1 MFKLKCFHC
10 KGIISASIENIGYY
24 MACPHCKNEMLIKE
38 NELSAGIVAN
48 GIGPENFSSGSLAGT
63 MATGLLTIIAYAI
76 FYGAIYTLCSKSSII
91 FRMLATGW
99 VPYAVMFLSFWA
111 VGMLI
116 QKGVSIRKQAG
127 CLSVNYLPED
137 TALETEDEISK
148 TCETIMHKAKENG
161 DNMLAPQI
169 VTVLNRFKL
178 IKSLR
183 DAENVWREASDKA
196 YSEAESSYGLFR
208 VIVWAV
214 PILGFIGTVQGVS
227 SSVGSLSAVLGKDVE
242 EISQIT
248 AALTNVTKDLAFAF
262 DTTLIALI
270 MTVIIVVLM
279 SIVENLEFKTLD
291 RIEKYGIKK
300 LLPMLAVKAA
310 KYRKWNSTGRSDH

>member
-1 MFKLKCFHC
+1 MFELKCSHC
-10 KGIISASIENIGYY
+10 KGTISASIENIGYY

-38 NELSAGIVAN
+38 NGLSAGIVAN
-48 GIGPENFSSGSLAGT
+48 GIVHENFSSSSLAGT
-63 MATGLLTIIAYAI
+63 ITTGLLTIIAFAI

-137 TALETEDEISK
+137 TVLETENEINK
-148 TCETIMHKAKENG
+148 VCETIMYKAKENG
-161 DNMLAPQI
+161 DDMLAPQI
-169 VTVLNRFKL
+169 ITVLNRFKL
-178 IKSLR
+178 IKSFR

-196 YSEAESSYGLFR
+196 YSAAESGYGLLR
-208 VIVWAV
+208 VIVWAI

-227 SSVGSLSAVLGKDVE
+227 SSVGGLSAVLGKNVE

-248 AALTNVTKDLAFAF
+248 IALTNVTKDLAFAF

-279 SIVENLEFKTLD
+279 SIVEKLEFGTLD
-291 RIEKYGIKK
+291 RIEEYGIKK
-300 LLPMLAVKAA
+300 VLPILAGKVA
-310 KYRKWNSTGRSDH
+310 KYRNRNTKRRSDY